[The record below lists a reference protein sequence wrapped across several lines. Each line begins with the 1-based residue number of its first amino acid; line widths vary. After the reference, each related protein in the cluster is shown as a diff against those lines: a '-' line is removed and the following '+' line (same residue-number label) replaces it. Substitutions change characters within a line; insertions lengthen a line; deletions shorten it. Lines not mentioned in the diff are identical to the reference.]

1 MYNHDFTNHTQD
13 TRVASI
19 LTTKPRLLEDLNSHV
34 FGQVTQQIKSCLRH
48 HKKCTKKIGNF
59 TPKRLID
66 VGNKAANET
75 PRLYETKNNV
85 LPYVSLSYCW
95 GEKQEGVT
103 TSKTYDSYLKELP
116 IMSISKS
123 IRDAIEV
130 TRGLGFQYLWADALC
145 IKQDDDDDKMSEI
158 NAMGQIYRNATVTI
172 AAANSASANHGF
184 LGDFPLY
191 SPCKLPVLL
200 PSGDI
205 GTIFTEAVVK
215 MESLTITD
223 LTPLDSRGWALQEF
237 LLSPRTLHFGLHDL
251 TWHCQTKDLSNVF
264 STHTS
269 FLPCSRDHH
278 PRKNA
283 VSIVPDFVA
292 RLPPSVFQGL
302 QIAGEKENLELMK
315 FWLAMVAHYSHRSF
329 TYEKDRLP
337 ALAGLASEI
346 QKAMGIEYL
355 GGIWENDLISQLAWS
370 GMPSATHFE
379 PTQATVNTDRR
390 PSWSWM
396 SAQNGI
402 SFEELKTKAA
412 TSLSCNPVVLPL
424 ARQSSFTTS
433 CGCRLLLL
441 AKIIR
446 ASYIGRRYGFNF
458 KMDYKGIL
466 DGKLDKDTH
475 WMLLGYTPRGNS
487 IGIVLQPTKSGEF
500 VRIGLI
506 KVPKRNRLWD
516 HFRVELRE
524 VLLV

>member
-1 MYNHDFTNHTQD
+1 VYTHDFANRTQD
-13 TRVASI
+13 ARVASI
-19 LTTKPRLLEDLNSHV
+19 LTTKLRQLEDLKSHV
-34 FGQVTQQIKSCLRH
+34 FGQVAQQIKSCLRH
-48 HKKCTKKIGNF
+48 HKKCTKQAGNF

-95 GEKQEGVT
+95 GEKQGDVT
-103 TSKTYDSYLKELP
+103 TSETYASYLKELP
-116 IMSISKS
+116 VSSISKS

-130 TRGLGFQYLWADALC
+130 TRYLGFQYLWVDALC
-145 IKQDDDDDKMSEI
+145 IIQNDKDDKMSEI

-191 SPCKLPVLL
+191 SPCKLPILL
-200 PSGDI
+200 PSGDV

-223 LTPLDSRGWALQEF
+223 ETPLNLRGWTLQEF

-251 TWHCQTKDLSNVF
+251 TWHCQTKDLGDVF

-269 FLPCSRDHH
+269 FLPCSSYHR
-278 PRKNA
+278 PRQNA
-283 VSIVPDFVA
+283 VSIVPDFVP

-302 QIAGEKENLELMK
+302 QIASEKENLKLSK
-315 FWLAMVAHYSHRSF
+315 FWLAMVANYSYRSF
-329 TYEKDRLP
+329 TDEKDRLP

-346 QKAMGIEYL
+346 QKATGNEYL
-355 GGIWENDLISQLAWS
+355 GGIWESGLISQLAWS
-370 GMPSATHFE
+370 SIPSATHFE
-379 PTQATVNTDRR
+379 QTQATVNTDRC

-402 SFEELKTKAA
+402 SFEELKTEAA
-412 TSLSCNPVVLPL
+412 TSLSCNPVVPPL
-424 ARQSSFTTS
+424 AGQSPFTTI

-441 AKIIR
+441 AKIAR
-446 ASYIGRRYGFNF
+446 ASYIGRRHEFNF
-458 KMDYKGIL
+458 KMNYKGIL
-466 DGKLDKDTH
+466 DGELDNNTH
-475 WMLLGYTPRGNS
+475 WMLLGHTPRGNS
-487 IGIVLQPTKSGEF
+487 IGLVLQPTKSGEF
-500 VRIGLI
+500 MRIGLI
-506 KVPKRNRLWD
+506 KVPMRNKLWA
-516 HFRVELRE
+516 HPRVELRE
-524 VLLV
+524 ILLV